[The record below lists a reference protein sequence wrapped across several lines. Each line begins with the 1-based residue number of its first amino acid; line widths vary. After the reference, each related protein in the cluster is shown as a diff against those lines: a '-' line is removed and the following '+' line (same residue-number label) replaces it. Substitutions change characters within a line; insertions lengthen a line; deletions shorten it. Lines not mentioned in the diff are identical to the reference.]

1 MREWISGAVKKATL
15 ELIYKIV
22 DERTTAILEKQ
33 EKDKQELLGYIK
45 RLEDRQEKDKEELLG
60 HIKTFRDEFTERL
73 NRMEDRQEKY
83 QKETRA
89 ELRHINQ
96 RLDTLMNML
105 LTLFV
110 ERRKEERG

>member
-1 MREWISGAVKKATL
+1 MRDRISGAIKRVTP
-15 ELIYKIV
+15 ELIYNIV
-22 DERTTAILEKQ
+22 DERTTAILKEQ
-33 EKDKQELLGYIK
+33 EM
-45 RLEDRQEKDKEELLG
+45 DKEKLLG
-60 HIKTFRDEFTERL
+60 HIKALRDEFTERL
-73 NRMEDRQEKY
+73 SRIENRQEKY
-83 QKETRA
+83 QEETRA